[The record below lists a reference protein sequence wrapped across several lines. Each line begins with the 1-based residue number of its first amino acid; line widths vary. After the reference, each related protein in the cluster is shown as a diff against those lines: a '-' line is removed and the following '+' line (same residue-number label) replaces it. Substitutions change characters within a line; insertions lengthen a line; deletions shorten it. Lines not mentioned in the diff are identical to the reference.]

1 MTAAELALG
10 AGRAETEER
19 VNLTLELRD
28 NRLELNMVGWKEA
41 QAEALENWLQSVA
54 GEDAINSLANHEVV
68 ACKRTAYK
76 KTPASRPYWQREK

>member
-41 QAEALENWLQSVA
+41 QAEALENWLQAVA